1 MNASAPGS
9 AREHLVADLLD
20 RLAARGHTVGC
31 AESLTGGLLVAA
43 LIDPPGASRA
53 VRGGVVSYAPDVK
66 TQLLGVDP
74 ALVAERGTVDPQVA
88 LAMARAVC
96 RVLGTDWGLATTGV
110 AGPDPLDGKAPGTAY
125 VALARPGRGTRV
137 RWLRVGGDRAAVREA
152 AVGEALD
159 MFATALSSPTDPGR
173 QRVG

>member
-1 MNASAPGS
+1 M
-9 AREHLVADLLD
+9 
-20 RLAARGHTVGC
+20 
-31 AESLTGGLLVAA
+31 
-43 LIDPPGASRA
+43 
-53 VRGGVVSYAPDVK
+53 K

-152 AVGEALD
+152 AVDEALD